1 MKSVTAL
8 VEEILLPFLEKEGLE
23 LYDLAFVKEGPN
35 RYLRVFIDGE
45 KGISLEDCEKVSNY
59 LNESLDQRDPI
70 KEQYYLEVSSPG
82 IERLLK
88 KESHYKKYIGER
100 IKLNLFT
107 TFEGQKVLTGKLL
120 DRDSEFVRLLDDCTA
135 KEMAIPVALVSKA
148 QNIVEF

>member
-8 VEEILLPFLEKEGLE
+8 VEEILRPFLEKESLE

-35 RYLRVFIDGE
+35 RFLRIFIDSDQ
-45 KGISLEDCEKVSNY
+45 GISLEDCEKVSQF
-59 LNESLDQRDPI
+59 LNQNLDDTDPI

-88 KESHYKKYIGER
+88 TEAHFKKYIGHR
-100 IKLNLFT
+100 IKMNLFT

-120 DRDSEFVRLLDDCTA
+120 DRDDEFVRLLDDCTG

-148 QNIVEF
+148 KNIMEF